1 MPVPQNWFGASAE
14 AILGNIWLAN
24 PMKVALMKPSY
35 VPNRDTQKVFADIAA
50 QELAA
55 AGGYVAGGIT
65 LVGKTAD
72 YDAASDTTHL
82 FATDVV
88 WGPGVTFDT
97 AFAVVYDNSGG
108 KPLWG
113 LIDFQGTKSVGN
125 GVFQLDFDSLG
136 LLDIVAV

>member
-24 PMKVALMKPSY
+24 PMKVALMKPTY

-55 AGGYVAGGIT
+55 GGGYTVGGIT
-65 LVGKTAD
+65 LTGKTAD
-72 YDAASDTTHL
+72 YDPASDTTHL
-82 FATDVV
+82 FAVDVL
-88 WGPGVTFDT
+88 WGPGATFDT
-97 AFAVVYDNSGG
+97 AFAVVYDNSGA

-113 LIDFQGTKSVGN
+113 LIDFQAVKSVGN
-125 GVFQLDFDSLG
+125 GVFQLDFDTLG
-136 LLDIVAV
+136 LLDILAA